1 MLASLEPERVFNV
14 RKSPS
19 LLAAS
24 LLAAGAICALA
35 SPAAAAWHRASS
47 PHFIIYSEEQPDRL
61 KAFAARLERFD
72 AAVRLA
78 RGMKDPPIGDGNR
91 LTVFVV
97 RSTAQVERLKRGDGR
112 NVAGFYLPRASG
124 SVAVVPRATQGSVQA
139 DVVFQH
145 EYAHH
150 LMFADLATPIPKWL
164 VEGFAEFYSTANVE
178 PDGSV
183 GLGEAATHRKAAF
196 TYKIASL
203 PMTSL
208 LEGEVRSGMDRQA
221 FYAQGWLLTHYLTFE
236 PKRRGQL
243 DTYLAEFARGRSSV
257 EAARIAFGNL
267 RDLEQDL
274 QQYLRAEKFPY
285 LTLPANRFK
294 AAEVVVERLGPGA
307 EAAMPLHM
315 RLQARTEGKAEDNA
329 AEARAIA
336 AAHPSDPL
344 AAMTLAEAEWVARNY
359 KAAEAAADRAIA
371 LAPQSAEAHIWK
383 GRAMLS
389 QAEAGAPGVTFANA
403 RGWFNRAN
411 RLDPENPEPLLYF
424 YRTFQGS
431 GGRPTANAIAALHY
445 AAELAPQDLGL
456 RMQSARQYLADG
468 QPAKARRMLVPVAY
482 SPHGGRLSEQAQRLL
497 DSLGGPASR

>member
-1 MLASLEPERVFNV
+1 MVKSRSVFLGGA
-14 RKSPS
+14 
-19 LLAAS
+19 LLVLS
-24 LLAAGAICALA
+24 

-47 PHFIIYSEEQPDRL
+47 PHFIIYSEEQPDKL
-61 KAFAARLERFD
+61 KAFAAKLERFD

-78 RGMKDPPIGDGNR
+78 RGMKDPPVGDGNR

-97 RSTAQVERLKRGDGR
+97 KNTAQVERLKRGGGG
-112 NVAGFYLPRASG
+112 NIAGFYLPRASG
-124 SVAVVPRATQGSVQA
+124 SVAVVPRATQGGVQP

-183 GLGEAATHRKAAF
+183 GLGEAATHRRAAF
-196 TYKIASL
+196 TRKIASL

-208 LEGEVRSGMDRQA
+208 LDGEVRSGFDQLA
-221 FYAQGWLLTHYLTFE
+221 FYAQGWLLTHYLMFA

-243 DTYLAEFARGRSSV
+243 DSYLAEFARGRSSV

-274 QQYLRAEKFPY
+274 QQYFRAEKFPY
-285 LTLPANRFK
+285 LTLPADRFRP
-294 AAEVVVERLGPGA
+294 AQVAVERLGPGA
-307 EAAMPLHM
+307 GAAMPLHM

-329 AEARAIA
+329 AEARALA
-336 AAHPSDPL
+336 AAHPADPL
-344 AAMTLAEAEWVARNY
+344 VAVTLVEAEWVARNY
-359 KAAEAAADRAIA
+359 KAAEAAADKAIA
-371 LAPQSAEAHIWK
+371 LMPQSAEAHIWK
-383 GRAMLS
+383 GRALFS
-389 QAEAGAPGVTFANA
+389 QAEAGTPGATFVNA

-431 GGRPTANAIAALHY
+431 GGKPTANAIAALHY

-456 RMQSARQYLADG
+456 RLQSARQYLADG
-468 QPAKARRMLVPVAY
+468 HPAKARRMLVPVAY
-482 SPHGGRLSEQAQRLL
+482 SPHGGRLAEEAQRLL
-497 DSLGGPASR
+497 DTIQSSIAR

>member
-1 MLASLEPERVFNV
+1 MARFLTLLVTGS
-14 RKSPS
+14 
-19 LLAAS
+19 LAA
-24 LLAAGAICALA
+24 LG
-35 SPAAAAWHRASS
+35 SPAASAWHRASS
-47 PHFIIYSEEQPDRL
+47 PHFVIYSEEQPDKL
-61 KAFAARLERFD
+61 KAFATKLERFD

-78 RGMKDPPIGDGNR
+78 RGMKDPPVGDGNR

-97 RSTAQVERLKRGDGR
+97 KSTAQVERLKRGGGQ

-124 SVAVVPRATQGSVQA
+124 SIAVVPRATQGSVQP

-183 GLGEAATHRKAAF
+183 GLGEAATHRKAVF
-196 TYKIASL
+196 DLKIAAAL
-203 PMTSL
+203 PLSSL
-208 LEGEVRSGMDRQA
+208 LEGEVRSARDTAA
-221 FYAQGWLLTHYLTFE
+221 FYAKSWLLTHYLMFDA
-236 PKRRGQL
+236 KRRGQL
-243 DTYLAEFARGRSSV
+243 DAYLAEFARGRSSLD
-257 EAARIAFGNL
+257 AARAAFGNL
-267 RDLEQDL
+267 RDLEQELDR
-274 QQYLRAEKFPY
+274 YFRAEKFPY
-285 LTLPANRFK
+285 LTLPAARFK
-294 AAEVVVERLGPGA
+294 AVPVAVERLGPGA

-315 RLQARTEGKAEDNA
+315 RLQARTEGTPSENA

-336 AAHPSDPL
+336 AAHPTDPL
-344 AAMTLAEAEWVARNY
+344 AMMTLAEAEWVARNY
-359 KAAEAAADRAIA
+359 KAAEAAADKAIA
-371 LAPQSAEAHIWK
+371 LMPQSAEAHIWK
-383 GRAMLS
+383 GRALLS
-389 QAEAGAPGVTFANA
+389 QAEARAPGVTFVNA

-445 AAELAPQDLGL
+445 AAELAPQDLAL

-482 SPHGGRLSEQAQRLL
+482 SPHGGRLADEAQRLL
-497 DSLGGPASR
+497 DTLSSRPNG